1 MKKIILFM
9 FLFLFLSSLLLLPAA
24 ANEAVPPS
32 PEEALGFTETLS
44 LFFTENADTLLGILT
59 LLGSLL
65 VAFFY
70 KTGLMPL
77 LRSGLSALGDLLGK
91 SRELTESFT
100 KEATER
106 FARVEENVLPMVD
119 AMRKGEEALT
129 ALEEKLTALEDA
141 LTKSEKERRLT
152 AEVLRTETEL
162 FYEMLVSVNLPEGQK
177 ESMTESYYRLKRILE
192 AEG

>member
-1 MKKIILFM
+1 MKKTILFT
-9 FLFLFLSSLLLLPAA
+9 FLLLFLTSLFILPVAA
-24 ANEAVPPS
+24 TEEVAAS
-32 PEEALGFTETLS
+32 PDEALGFTETLS
-44 LFFTENADTLLGILT
+44 LFFTENADTLLGVLT
-59 LLGSLL
+59 LIGSLL

-100 KEATER
+100 KEAGER
-106 FARVEENVLPMVD
+106 FARMEESVLPMAD
-119 AMRKGEEALT
+119 AMRKGEEALS
-129 ALEEKLTALEDA
+129 ALEEKLKALEEA
-141 LTKSEKERRLT
+141 LSKSEKERRLT

>member
-1 MKKIILFM
+1 MCRDTFLL
-9 FLFLFLSSLLLLPAA
+9 LFLTSLFILPVAA
-24 ANEAVPPS
+24 TEEVAAS
-32 PEEALGFTETLS
+32 PDEALGFTETLS
-44 LFFTENADTLLGILT
+44 LFFAENADTLLGVLT
-59 LLGSLL
+59 LIGSLL

-77 LRSGLSALGDLLGK
+77 LRSGLSALGDLLSK

-100 KEATER
+100 KEAGER
-106 FARVEENVLPMVD
+106 FARMEESVLPMAD
-119 AMRKGEEALT
+119 AMRKGEEALS
-129 ALEEKLTALEDA
+129 ALEEKLKALEEA
-141 LTKSEKERRLT
+141 LSKSEKERRLT

>member
-32 PEEALGFTETLS
+32 SEEALGFTETLS

-106 FARVEENVLPMVD
+106 FARVEENVGRK
-119 AMRKGEEALT
+119 AHGSRRRTHEERKGAPFDCGG
-129 ALEEKLTALEDA
+129 A
-141 LTKSEKERRLT
+141 
-152 AEVLRTETEL
+152 
-162 FYEMLVSVNLPEGQK
+162 
-177 ESMTESYYRLKRILE
+177 SYRDRAFL
-192 AEG
+192 

>member
-1 MKKIILFM
+1 MKKTILFT
-9 FLFLFLSSLLLLPAA
+9 FLLLFLTSLFILTVAA
-24 ANEAVPPS
+24 TEEVAAS
-32 PEEALGFTETLS
+32 PDEALGFTETLS
-44 LFFTENADTLLGILT
+44 LFFTENADTLLGVLT
-59 LLGSLL
+59 LIGSLL

-77 LRSGLSALGDLLGK
+77 LRSGLSALGDLLSK

-100 KEATER
+100 KEAGER
-106 FARVEENVLPMVD
+106 FARMEESVLPMAD
-119 AMRKGEEALT
+119 AMRKGEEALS
-129 ALEEKLTALEDA
+129 ALEEKLKALEEA
-141 LTKSEKERRLT
+141 LSKSEKERRLT

>member
-1 MKKIILFM
+1 MKKTILFT
-9 FLFLFLSSLLLLPAA
+9 FLLLFLTSLFILPVAA
-24 ANEAVPPS
+24 TEEVAAS
-32 PEEALGFTETLS
+32 PDEALGFTETLS
-44 LFFTENADTLLGILT
+44 LFFTENADTLLGVLT
-59 LLGSLL
+59 LIGSLL

-100 KEATER
+100 KEAGER
-106 FARVEENVLPMVD
+106 FARMEESVLPMAD
-119 AMRKGEEALT
+119 AMRKGEEALS
-129 ALEEKLTALEDA
+129 ALEEKLKALEEA
-141 LTKSEKERRLT
+141 LSKSEKERRLT

-177 ESMTESYYRLKRILE
+177 ESMTESYYRLKRYLE
-192 AEG
+192 AEE